1 MDGRPQAFEGRAS
14 GAVGTTKQ
22 LSESREGITLSRASA
37 ERRLGDRSLSS
48 QRFGP
53 LALLAAQARGRAPH
67 AILPWLPRLRSAAG
81 RLSRARR
88 RESELQQGRN
98 PVFDDS
104 QGRIGDPRQQRSRPL
119 ARGHAGSGQAG
130 RDWPH
135 AERGRTLR
143 SDRIFEDAVA
153 ASGAMLWRLCLLM
166 DFYEHTPVSL
176 EQRRARHEGI
186 ERRPELRA
194 IAVLLLQDFMFRTG
208 DDEMRTG
215 AQMIGELLDRR
226 RRDDGV
232 AAGGQ
237 HQDRLTNL

>member
-1 MDGRPQAFEGRAS
+1 MDGRPHAFEGRAS

-22 LSESREGITLSRASA
+22 LSKSRAKGITLSRASA

-48 QRFGP
+48 QRLGA

-67 AILPWLPRLRSAAG
+67 AILPRLPRLRSAAG
-81 RLSRARR
+81 RLWCARR
-88 RESELQQGRN
+88 REGELQQGRN

-143 SDRIFEDAVA
+143 SDRIFEDAVV
-153 ASGAMLWRLCLLM
+153 ASGAGTKKLWLEVLM
-166 DFYEHTPVSL
+166 SC
-176 EQRRARHEGI
+176 G
-186 ERRPELRA
+186 
-194 IAVLLLQDFMFRTG
+194 
-208 DDEMRTG
+208 
-215 AQMIGELLDRR
+215 
-226 RRDDGV
+226 
-232 AAGGQ
+232 AGGRG
-237 HQDRLTNL
+237 DRIRLAKALQYT